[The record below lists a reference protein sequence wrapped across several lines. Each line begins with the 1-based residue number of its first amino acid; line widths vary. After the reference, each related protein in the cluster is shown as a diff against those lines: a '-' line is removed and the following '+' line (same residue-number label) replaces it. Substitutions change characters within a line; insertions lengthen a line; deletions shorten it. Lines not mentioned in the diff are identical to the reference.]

1 MAVSINNVTGFAI
14 ENKLICS
21 TKVAITNSF
30 LYFKDSLD
38 ALFTEKLI
46 FAQSDAQYYHSFLKL
61 LNLLSFKTD
70 VSNILSEKIE
80 LTRVDCIPRS
90 RKFYFP
96 PNIISLKDEKDLIL
110 KLDDEDDGST
120 EILTTTCLYN
130 KNANNLSQFIDQS
143 AIRIEDAFGESFP
156 CPKKHQ
162 HKDCV
167 VTLNNTIEKE
177 KINSECYN
185 KDENG
190 VEQFDYLINWIKILQ
205 RVDFEL
211 IAILYLEILNNQNY
225 SKSLKQLK
233 EKITI
238 LNNKITLKDFGYFI
252 LLCLRRNNRINLF
265 IELIECHT
273 SQNIF
278 GPDMAGTKSAHVIAQ
293 VPMRDFSYVNRQFE

>member
-120 EILTTTCLYN
+120 EILTITCLYN

-278 GPDMAGTKSAHVIAQ
+278 GPDMAGKKSAHLIAQ
-293 VPMRDFSYVNRQFE
+293 DPMRDFSYVNRQFE

>member
-190 VEQFDYLINWIKILQ
+190 VEQFDNLINWIKILQ

-278 GPDMAGTKSAHVIAQ
+278 GPDMAGTKSAHLIAQ
-293 VPMRDFSYVNRQFE
+293 DPMRDFSYVNRQFE

>member
-1 MAVSINNVTGFAI
+1 
-14 ENKLICS
+14 
-21 TKVAITNSF
+21 
-30 LYFKDSLD
+30 
-38 ALFTEKLI
+38 
-46 FAQSDAQYYHSFLKL
+46 
-61 LNLLSFKTD
+61 LLSFKTD

-278 GPDMAGTKSAHVIAQ
+278 GPDMAGKKSAHLIAQ
-293 VPMRDFSYVNRQFE
+293 DPMRDFSYVNRQFE

>member
-278 GPDMAGTKSAHVIAQ
+278 GPDMAGKKSAHLIAQ
-293 VPMRDFSYVNRQFE
+293 DPMRDFSYVNRQFE

>member
-293 VPMRDFSYVNRQFE
+293 DPMRDFSYVTRQFE